1 METGY
6 VNGSDLLLS
15 IGGKAIGHCTS
26 HTLTFS
32 SETKERAVK
41 PLASKAKSAGLWK
54 EKGVTSLS
62 VSISGEGLVFD
73 GETENGYTALAAL
86 WAKGESVEVIGFER
100 GNSASPYFKGNFVIS
115 SLEQSDPAQDDAT
128 YSISLENDGE
138 PEIYGGVT
146 VDTTSV

>member
-26 HTLTFS
+26 HTLTFN

-41 PLASKAKSAGLWK
+41 PLASKAKSAGFWK
-54 EKGVTSLS
+54 EKGVASLN

-146 VDTTSV
+146 VDKASE